1 MITIRIFFCFLLFVA
16 SCGLYRKDTKAQLEE
31 RVRRYLTGSLNDP
44 RTYIPLQFN
53 IKEQFTGNNPEFQKQ
68 SDSLVAT
75 MLDDRISFREYMRQD
90 SLLIDRYKDV
100 LLSGWKV
107 DHRFIYKNN
116 SGILKDSLLTFFIDT
131 AYNIERVQ

>member
-1 MITIRIFFCFLLFVA
+1 MKATCIYIFCLLILG
-16 SCGLYRKDTKAQLEE
+16 SCGYRQNTKDQLEE

-44 RTYIPLQFN
+44 RTYIPIQFN
-53 IKEQFTGNNPEFQKQ
+53 IKEQLSGSDPEFQKK

-75 MLDDRISFREYMRQD
+75 MLEDRISFREYMRQD
-90 SLLIDRYKDV
+90 SLLISRYKNV

-116 SGILKDSLLTFFIDT
+116 SGNLSDSLITFFIDT

>member
-1 MITIRIFFCFLLFVA
+1 MSYPRIILFCLFA
-16 SCGLYRKDTKAQLEE
+16 LAACTQQQTKDQLEE

-44 RTYIPLQFN
+44 RTYIPLQFS
-53 IKEQFTGNNPEFQKQ
+53 IREQLEGSHPEFQKK
-68 SDSLVAT
+68 SDSLVAS
-75 MLDDRISFREYMRQD
+75 MLLDKISFKEYQHQD
-90 SLLIDRYKDV
+90 SLLQNEYKAV

-116 SGILKDSLLTFFIDT
+116 SGILSDSLLTFFIDT

>member
-1 MITIRIFFCFLLFVA
+1 MKAKCIYIFCLLILV
-16 SCGLYRKDTKAQLEE
+16 SCGFRRDTKNQLED
-31 RVRRYLTGSLNDP
+31 RVRRYLSGSLNDP

-53 IKEQFTGNNPEFQKQ
+53 IKEQFTGSHPEFQKQ

-75 MLDDRISFREYMRQD
+75 MLGDRISFREYMRQD
-90 SLLIDRYKDV
+90 SLLIARYKNV

-116 SGILKDSLLTFFIDT
+116 SGILRDSLLTFFIDT

>member
-1 MITIRIFFCFLLFVA
+1 MNAKPFYIFCLLILG
-16 SCGLYRKDTKAQLEE
+16 SCGFRQDTKNQLED

-53 IKEQFTGNNPEFQKQ
+53 IKEQLSGNHPEFQKQ

-75 MLDDRISFREYMRQD
+75 MLADRISFREYMRQD
-90 SLLIDRYKDV
+90 SLLIVRYKNQ

-116 SGILKDSLLTFFIDT
+116 SGNLSDSLLTFFIDT
-131 AYNIERVQ
+131 SYNIERVQ